1 MNPTDRPQNP
11 TELGLA
17 GGSPP
22 EADRRA
28 ADREPAM
35 GAWPV
40 RESRGVHARCL
51 RGCRRT
57 DPGPR
62 NAMCGHSDLVR
73 SKNRA
78 SGARTRRRHPNGK
91 ELKHGKCLDDT
102 THARAIAN
110 LDPSLA
116 NFHAGSYRTFGQAS
130 RVNFHMEPYGNRR
143 YVIDS
148 ACRAGG
154 VAVEKSRTRLRVME
168 KLSVRFCPP
177 PQASSY

>member
-110 LDPSLA
+110 LEAPSSPIFTLRWVL
-116 NFHAGSYRTFGQAS
+116 GIL
-130 RVNFHMEPYGNRR
+130 HMRPPLLIEFKGIAHSIRIRPR
-143 YVIDS
+143 S
-148 ACRAGG
+148 
-154 VAVEKSRTRLRVME
+154 
-168 KLSVRFCPP
+168 LSNL
-177 PQASSY
+177 QTAL